1 MTANM
6 HSYKDHTY
14 VYFTKYTYTYTVPI
28 VLQTKSYKIGLKV
41 TVKINFRDIKARG
54 GFICNIFLTYNN

>member
-1 MTANM
+1 M

-41 TVKINFRDIKARG
+41 TVKINFRDIKARV